1 MLQRTADAKAAS
13 SDLPDSQ
20 PAESGGVRAGLTLTT
35 RLAVAMIV
43 LVAGAVFA
51 VGWLSYRSLE
61 QALIPRVLERIE
73 THSRFMAAD
82 LESHVRSA
90 PGDITTFANLA
101 AVAGLVRARLNG
113 GIDPVDQTTEAA
125 WRQRLQG
132 RLAAQMALKPAYS
145 LRVIG
150 IADNHREIV
159 RVDRSGAGG
168 SVHIAAMSAPLA
180 AKTNG
185 RLSCI
190 EGSPPGRANRP
201 GVEPGRER
209 GRRGKMVRLSGNQH
223 PGCKPREQATNVRS
237 YLHVAIHLK
246 QDIRRY

>member
-51 VGWLSYRSLE
+51 VGWLSYRSLG

-132 RLAAQMALKPAYS
+132 RLAAQMALKPARS
-145 LRVIG
+145 LRFIG
-150 IADNHREIV
+150 IEDGHREIV
-159 RVDRSGAGG
+159 RVDRPGLLAYRVDLGQRVSRGQPIADLIALDGPEAFIGRTPLLAGTDG
-168 SVHIAAMSAPLA
+168 FVLSRPLRKYVARGEAIAKIVGTTPL
-180 AKTNG
+180 
-185 RLSCI
+185 
-190 EGSPPGRANRP
+190 PQ
-201 GVEPGRER
+201 
-209 GRRGKMVRLSGNQH
+209 RRG
-223 PGCKPREQATNVRS
+223 
-237 YLHVAIHLK
+237 YLLE
-246 QDIRRY
+246 D